1 MQTRWRP
8 LHGFL
13 ALLFC
18 GCGLISS
25 DLTKITFVLPSET
38 YSFDTAKWGNL
49 PPGAAGAV
57 FPSIPCTSDAAC
69 CSLASAAGLS
79 CSMTPLSCPSSTCEA
94 QIPESTYQPINLAMQ
109 VGALA
114 TFPGHSLVNV
124 TIETITYTVSDNTLN
139 VDLPPI
145 SIYLAPDGVT
155 DPSDPSATLF
165 GTVPSISAGTNPTG
179 SVTKTANADAVFMMY
194 TKNVSTTFNIIAG
207 ATVVIAAGTPV
218 PNGHITVTVDGTVA
232 AQL

>member
-1 MQTRWRP
+1 MQTRSLP
-8 LHGFL
+8 LHGLL
-13 ALLFC
+13 AVLLC

-25 DLTKITFVLPSET
+25 DLTKLTFDLPNQT

-49 PPGAAGAV
+49 PPPAVGAT
-57 FPSIPCTSDAAC
+57 FPSISCTSDAQC
-69 CSLASAAGLS
+69 CNDGSLVGVS
-79 CSMTPLSCPSSTCEA
+79 CSMTPLTCPASTCEA
-94 QIPESTYQPINLAMQ
+94 QIPESTYSPVNLAMQ

-114 TFPGHSLVNV
+114 TFPGHSLVDV
-124 TIETITYTVSDNTLN
+124 TIESITYTVSDNTLN

-155 DPSDPSATLF
+155 DPTDPSATLF
-165 GTVPSISAGTNPTG
+165 GTVPSIQAGTNPTG
-179 SVTKTANADAVFMMY
+179 SVTKTANADAAFEMY

-207 ATVVIAAGTPV
+207 ATVVIDAGTPV
-218 PNGHITVTVDGTVA
+218 PNGHITVTVGGTVA